1 MATAYQISYVTPNAT
16 DIIHDIRNV
25 FDDHFDRGWAAT
37 LVARSGIDPQSVRQ
51 LRYLIGQCADNHG
64 GEESLYDL
72 VTALRRF
79 IAELREAVLPE
90 LENHLGLRVDIPAAW
105 RSRDDFVHRRM
116 LAYVFPHNVNR
127 LAELTEQLARA
138 A

>member
-1 MATAYQISYVTPNAT
+1 MATAYQIGYVTPNAT
-16 DIIHDIRNV
+16 DIIHDIRNL

-51 LRYLIGQCADNHG
+51 LRYLIGQCAGLHA
-64 GEESLYDL
+64 GEDSVYEV

-79 IAELREAVLPE
+79 ISELRETVLPE
-90 LENHLGLRVDIPAAW
+90 LETHLGLRVDIPATW
-105 RSRDDFVHRRM
+105 RSRDEFVHRRM

-127 LAELTEQLARA
+127 LSDLTEQLARA
-138 A
+138 G